1 MYIRHVKNMK
11 VSEFFL
17 KSNKQDVRLNKKGLI
32 MKNVKSQPEKIERLI
47 SKHIKFSILPKSS
60 KLTL

>member
-1 MYIRHVKNMK
+1 MK

-17 KSNKQDVRLNKKGLI
+17 KSNKQDVRLKKKGLI
-32 MKNVKSQPEKIERLI
+32 MKNVKSQPEKIEILI

>member
-1 MYIRHVKNMK
+1 MYIRHVRNMK

-17 KSNKQDVRLNKKGLI
+17 KSNKQDVRLKKKGLI

>member
-1 MYIRHVKNMK
+1 MYIRHVRNMK

-17 KSNKQDVRLNKKGLI
+17 KYNKQDVRLKKKGLI

>member
-1 MYIRHVKNMK
+1 MYIRHVRNMK

-17 KSNKQDVRLNKKGLI
+17 KSNKQDVRLKKKGLI

-60 KLTL
+60 TLTL

>member
-1 MYIRHVKNMK
+1 MYIRHVRNMK

-17 KSNKQDVRLNKKGLI
+17 KSNKQDVRLKKKGLI

-47 SKHIKFSILPKSS
+47 SKHVKFSILPKSS

>member
-1 MYIRHVKNMK
+1 MYIRHVRNMK

-17 KSNKQDVRLNKKGLI
+17 KSNKQDVRLKKKGLI

-60 KLTL
+60 KLRL

>member
-17 KSNKQDVRLNKKGLI
+17 KSNKQDVRLKKKGLI

-60 KLTL
+60 KLRL

>member
-1 MYIRHVKNMK
+1 MYIRHVRNMK

-17 KSNKQDVRLNKKGLI
+17 KSNKQDGRLKKKGLI

>member
-1 MYIRHVKNMK
+1 MYIRHVRNMK

>member
-60 KLTL
+60 KLRL

>member
-1 MYIRHVKNMK
+1 MYIRHVRNMK

-60 KLTL
+60 KLRL

>member
-1 MYIRHVKNMK
+1 MYIRHVRNMK

-17 KSNKQDVRLNKKGLI
+17 KSNKQDVRLKKKGLI
-32 MKNVKSQPEKIERLI
+32 MKNVKSQPEKTERLI
-47 SKHIKFSILPKSS
+47 SKHIKFSILPKFS